1 VRAVRELR
9 ALGAEVIPI
18 CCDSADAGQMQAA
31 FNRAASHF
39 GRLDGV
45 IHAAAEMAPRAF
57 QSVLATDAVTAD
69 LHFRNKAKSALVL
82 RDIIAKQP
90 IEFCMLVSSLSSV
103 LGGLNF
109 SAYAGANAF
118 LDSLAEQQSQ
128 SGTGTRWISVDW
140 DGWRFDGEQPNRS
153 EYYLAPDEGAS
164 AFRRILTHSRSPQ
177 VVVSTGELE
186 ARLDRWIRL
195 KPAETTSGDLAPAHP
210 RPEITTQ
217 FAAPQTAVEQM
228 IADVWQLVLGV
239 NAVGVRDN
247 FFELG
252 GHSLLAIQLVSRLR
266 DLFQAE
272 IALTAIFDHPTLAQL
287 AEHVQ
292 TITGNGDAQIER
304 LAQML
309 DYVEQLSPEEVE
321 ALLAREA
328 QP

>member
-1 VRAVRELR
+1 
-9 ALGAEVIPI
+9 
-18 CCDSADAGQMQAA
+18 MQAA
-31 FNRAASHF
+31 FDRAASHF

-45 IHAAAEMAPRAF
+45 IHAAAEMTPRAF
-57 QSVLATDAVTAD
+57 QPVLATDAVTAD

-128 SGTGTRWISVDW
+128 RGTGTRWISVDW

-164 AFRRILTHSRSPQ
+164 AFRRILAHSRSPH

-195 KPAETTSGDLAPAHP
+195 KPAETTGGDLAPAHP